1 MKIFAIHFGAF
12 SDAKRSILM
21 SMLRININPIDSKTI
36 NDMILAP
43 KNASSSFKIICAD
56 FSLLSKTH
64 NLLVTYAKRT
74 ATIQAINVEISS
86 NVILK
91 IWLKN
96 ENSAMELLPST
107 LSAKKKV
114 IKLTIVV
121 NTPNKRYDNISY
133 VRSFPITGIV
143 RNFLKKANEKILSY
157 KAFKI
162 FIS

>member
-43 KNASSSFKIICAD
+43 KKARSSFTTIYAV

-74 ATIQAINVEISS
+74 ATIQAMKVEISS
-86 NVILK
+86 NVTLK
-91 IWLKN
+91 ILLFQQEWL
-96 ENSAMELLPST
+96 
-107 LSAKKKV
+107 
-114 IKLTIVV
+114 
-121 NTPNKRYDNISY
+121 
-133 VRSFPITGIV
+133 
-143 RNFLKKANEKILSY
+143 
-157 KAFKI
+157 
-162 FIS
+162 